1 MSDPSSNM
9 LIRKLESVATLDAGL
24 RSAIEALPIHV
35 AELKTDTLLIREGDR
50 PTRSCIL
57 MEGFVCWFKVSGE
70 GKRQILSF
78 HVPGDMPDMQSLHLS
93 VMDTSLGTITPCRV
107 AFIPHRAL
115 LDLCEQHPRIS
126 HALWRTTLIDAAV
139 FREWVMNIG
148 GRPAYGRIAH
158 LLCELVVRLRAVGLT
173 DGYSCD
179 LPITQSEIAD
189 ASGLSTVHV
198 NRTLQD
204 LRANRLISL
213 KGTYLDV
220 LDWKGLK
227 EAGDFD
233 PAYLH
238 LHDRPAGLT

>member
-1 MSDPSSNM
+1 MSQPSSNM
-9 LIRKLESVATLDAGL
+9 LIRKLDSVDMLDDDL
-24 RSAIEALPIHV
+24 RAAIEALPIQV
-35 AELKTDTLLIREGDR
+35 AELKTDQLIVREGER

-57 MEGFVCWFKVSGE
+57 LQGFVCWFKISGD
-70 GKRQILSF
+70 GNRQILSF
-78 HVPGDMPDMQSLHLS
+78 HVPGDVPDMLSLHLS
-93 VMDTSLGTITPCRV
+93 VMDSSLGTITPCRV
-107 AFIPHRAL
+107 AFIPHKAL
-115 LDLCEQHPRIS
+115 IELCETHPRIGS
-126 HALWRTTLIDAAV
+126 SFWRTTLIDAAV
-139 FREWVMNIG
+139 FREWVMNVG

-198 NRTLQD
+198 NRTLQE
-204 LRANRLISL
+204 LRASRLMSL
-213 KGTYLDV
+213 KGSWLEV

-238 LHDRPAGLT
+238 LNERSAGLA